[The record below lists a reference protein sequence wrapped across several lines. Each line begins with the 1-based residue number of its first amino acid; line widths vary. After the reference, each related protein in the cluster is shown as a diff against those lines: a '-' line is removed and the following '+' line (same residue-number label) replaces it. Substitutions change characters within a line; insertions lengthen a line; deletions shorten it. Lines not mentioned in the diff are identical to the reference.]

1 MKKNKEK
8 RLPAEC
14 ILIMITL
21 FAEAIVKILKKTK
34 KGVKAW
40 KVPIVK

>member
-14 ILIMITL
+14 VTLFITL
-21 FAEAIVKILKKTK
+21 IAEAIVKIIRKTK
-34 KGVKAW
+34 KGVRSW
-40 KVPIVK
+40 KLP